1 MVLLMQ
7 GDVDGSV
14 EAILSCLDTYSS
26 DEVLLDIVNFG
37 VGQVSSTF
45 LCNGGSLYAPY
56 SLLSISNMLCGGR
69 GNRVVT
75 SGSLRPC
82 FQGQKVWALD

>member
-1 MVLLMQ
+1 MLTSVLCLLHCFVSFLTLLVMQ

-37 VGQVSSTF
+37 VGQVSSTLF
-45 LCNGGSLYAPY
+45 
-56 SLLSISNMLCGGR
+56 II
-69 GNRVVT
+69 
-75 SGSLRPC
+75 
-82 FQGQKVWALD
+82 

>member
-1 MVLLMQ
+1 MLTSVLCLHHCFVSFLTLPLTQ

-37 VGQVSSTF
+37 VGQVSSTLF
-45 LCNGGSLYAPY
+45 IIELPVLTFYVLCSVEDSL
-56 SLLSISNMLCGGR
+56 
-69 GNRVVT
+69 
-75 SGSLRPC
+75 
-82 FQGQKVWALD
+82 

>member
-1 MVLLMQ
+1 MLASVLCLHHCFVSFLTLLLTQ

-45 LCNGGSLYAPY
+45 YVTEGPFMHLTVCCRFLICCVGGGGS
-56 SLLSISNMLCGGR
+56 G
-69 GNRVVT
+69 
-75 SGSLRPC
+75 
-82 FQGQKVWALD
+82 W

>member
-1 MVLLMQ
+1 MLTSVLCVHHCFVSFLTLPLTQ

-45 LCNGGSLYAPY
+45 IIYRVTY
-56 SLLSISNMLCGGR
+56 LL
-69 GNRVVT
+69 RVV
-75 SGSLRPC
+75 
-82 FQGQKVWALD
+82 